1 MKNLR
6 KRVGRF
12 LLMFAMLFAGILLPQ
27 NTKAVWAADGSM
39 TVHFLDVGQG
49 LSVLVESEGQTL
61 LYDGGPRSASS
72 FVVSYLQE
80 RQISEIDYLISSHYD
95 EDHVSG
101 LIGCLNAFDV
111 ANVIG
116 ADYVHDSSLYDSFM
130 DGSRSGYPRRRS
142 TIQPDYLFRT
152 VLYGCFYDA
161 QLCFP
166 WLRRY
171 ENSAVGQYCHEYR
184 QCNF

>member
-1 MKNLR
+1 M
-6 KRVGRF
+6 
-12 LLMFAMLFAGILLPQ
+12 
-27 NTKAVWAADGSM
+27 
-39 TVHFLDVGQG
+39 
-49 LSVLVESEGQTL
+49 ESEGQTL

-130 DGSRSGYPRRRS
+130 DGVAAQGHLRYSIRLWEQNMNSVPGNLRFCLRKISAKRAMPILWQSG
-142 TIQPDYLFRT
+142 
-152 VLYGCFYDA
+152 
-161 QLCFP
+161 
-166 WLRRY
+166 
-171 ENSAVGQYCHEYR
+171 
-184 QCNF
+184 